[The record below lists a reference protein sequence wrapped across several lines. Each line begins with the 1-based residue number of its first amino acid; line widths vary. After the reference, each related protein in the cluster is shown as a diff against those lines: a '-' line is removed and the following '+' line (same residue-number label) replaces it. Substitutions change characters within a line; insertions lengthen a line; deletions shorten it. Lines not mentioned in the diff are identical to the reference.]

1 MDRPS
6 GPIFASRVGMKSV
19 ALASA
24 VLLQIA
30 AIPAIAQAAPNS
42 PEEDHPATN
51 PTSSSA
57 ELPVHVGVAARTD
70 VPLFV
75 GAEAMLEHRS
85 TRLRLTAAVGALPS
99 SYARLVNS
107 AVSGAGAYDSRVA
120 NALDETMTSGFA
132 WNAHLGFRP
141 FADHGLLLEVGYAS
155 ATFAASGD
163 AQSLVSGGF
172 SSPAGVDTSF
182 KLSSH
187 LQMVDLRVGWEW
199 VVADHMLIQA
209 SGGLSRVVG
218 ASTSLDSALAQNALG
233 TSTAD
238 LDSAFRRYG
247 YIPTVSLAVGYRF

>member
-1 MDRPS
+1 
-6 GPIFASRVGMKSV
+6 MKSF
-19 ALASA
+19 ALTSA
-24 VLLQIA
+24 LLLLVPA
-30 AIPAIAQAAPNS
+30 AAHAAPNS
-42 PEEDHPATN
+42 PEEDHPAKN
-51 PTSSSA
+51 SAPSSD

-70 VPLFV
+70 APLFV
-75 GAEAMLEHRS
+75 GAEAMLEHRA
-85 TRLRLTAAVGALPS
+85 TRLRLTAAVGAMPS

-120 NALDETMTSGFA
+120 NALDETMTSSFA
-132 WNAHLGFRP
+132 WNVHAGFRP
-141 FADHGLLLEVGYAS
+141 FEDHGLLLELGYAS
-155 ATFAASGD
+155 ATIAASGD

-172 SSPAGVDTSF
+172 ANPTGIDTTF

-187 LQMVDLRVGWEW
+187 LQMVDLRIGWEW
-199 VVADHMLIQA
+199 VIEDHLLIQA

-218 ASTSLDSALAQNALG
+218 ASSSLDSALAQNALG